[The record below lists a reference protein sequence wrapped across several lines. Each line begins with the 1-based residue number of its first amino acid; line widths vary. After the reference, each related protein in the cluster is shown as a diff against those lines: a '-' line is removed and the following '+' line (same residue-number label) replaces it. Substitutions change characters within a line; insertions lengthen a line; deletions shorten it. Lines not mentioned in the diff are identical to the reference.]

1 MLTNLSSYSSAETLV
16 LAMLQNKTVT
26 HVGDVTGGAFSDAIP
41 RDLPNGWSVRVPI
54 ADVRDA
60 TGRNL
65 EGIGI
70 VPKVLV
76 KNKPD
81 ELKAGHD
88 RALETAVEM
97 LR

>member
-1 MLTNLSSYSSAETLV
+1 MARS
-16 LAMLQNKTVT
+16 
-26 HVGDVTGGAFSDAIP
+26 F
-41 RDLPNGWSVRVPI
+41 GWSFRVPI

-70 VPKVLV
+70 APTVLV
-76 KNKPD
+76 KNEPE

-88 RALETAVEM
+88 RALETA
-97 LR
+97 LKLLQ